1 MKWKKIT
8 GILTAFSIILSGCGW
23 AIQSEETLTKVSN
36 QESSIASEQG
46 LLSRSDG
53 FMVGTLSNRLTVKIS
68 EEDLKDENLETGKY
82 AVLSAQIHELDYQK
96 LANSLFGK
104 HVQLEHS
111 DNGQVNSYTFTA
123 ENEDTF
129 YYDTEQDRYSTAAF
143 ISSFQTQIQ
152 YIFRSSPKTE
162 IMNEAG
168 NTTAFFKKDSDLAF
182 CSAEKAEKTVR
193 ELLEGCGLSLF
204 SEADVYTLTK
214 ERLKQ
219 VEDYLDGMGELNE
232 IRSGESLKKE
242 KWTEEDECYYMIFRG
257 SVENLPVY
265 QYRRMGREEELS
277 AGTSIELIYSAE
289 GIRYLYISNPYRM
302 TGEISKKQNVVSM
315 EEALVQLKELYE
327 NILDENKK
335 TVEQCYLCYLPVYEK
350 SGIILKPA
358 WYLEVHTEYEQE
370 NDISDQWNE
379 YYLDAVSCE
388 WITEE

>member
-1 MKWKKIT
+1 MKWKKMVC
-8 GILTAFSIILSGCGW
+8 ILTVFSIVLSGCGW
-23 AIQSEETLTKVSN
+23 AIQSEETLPETSDN
-36 QESSIASEQG
+36 ESSTASEMG
-46 LLSRSDG
+46 VLSRSDG
-53 FMVGTLSNRLTVKIS
+53 FMVGALSDKLTVRIA
-68 EEDLKDENLETGKY
+68 EEDLNDENLETGKY

-96 LANSLFGK
+96 LADQLFGK
-104 HVQLEHS
+104 DVQLEHS

-129 YYDTEQDRYSTAAF
+129 YYDTEQDRYSTVAF

-168 NTTAFFKKDSDLAF
+168 NTTSFFEKNRDLSF
-182 CSAEKAEKTVR
+182 LSAEKAEETVR
-193 ELLEGCGLSLF
+193 KLLEGCGLSLF
-204 SEADVYTLTK
+204 PEADVYSLTK
-214 ERLKQ
+214 ESLKKA
-219 VEDYLDGMGELNE
+219 ENYLDGMGELND
-232 IRSGESLKKE
+232 IRSGESLKKG
-242 KWTEEDECYYMIFRG
+242 KWTAEDECYYMIFRG

-302 TGEISKKQNVVSM
+302 IEEISKKQKVVSM
-315 EEALVQLKELYE
+315 KEAFVQLKDMYE

-350 SGIILKPA
+350 SGIILKPV

-370 NDISDQWNE
+370 SDVQNQWNA